1 MGGLSTTRRKEPP
14 RMLDLSIGNVERGQD
29 TPTARP
35 ATSTPIISTPTPTQS
50 SPSTPTQSPP
60 ATPTQSPPG
69 TPAKTIVETTTRL
82 ITTKVE
88 SPTATVFITV
98 VPNPQTVTV
107 NGPQQI
113 TAQPDNTNESEGQSS
128 VPQPVQGITFT
139 SNTGVA
145 LLAGLGGLGKSPAGS
160 FIVRVMP
167 NFTYVAAVSLVVMAF
182 IIVWRKRRRRA
193 LAGDGVSK
201 MG

>member
-29 TPTARP
+29 TPTSRP
-35 ATSTPIISTPTPTQS
+35 TTSTPIISTPTPTQS
-50 SPSTPTQSPP
+50 SASTPTQSPP
-60 ATPTQSPPG
+60 ATPIQSPPG
-69 TPAKTIVETTTRL
+69 TPAKTIVETATRL

-88 SPTATVFITV
+88 APTATVFITV

-145 LLAGLGGLGKSPAGS
+145 LLGGLGGL
-160 FIVRVMP
+160 
-167 NFTYVAAVSLVVMAF
+167 AAVSILGMAF

>member
-50 SPSTPTQSPP
+50 SPSTPVRSQPTTPTQSPP
-60 ATPTQSPPG
+60 ATPIQSPPG
-69 TPAKTIVETTTRL
+69 TPAKTIVETATRL

-107 NGPQQI
+107 NGPQQV
-113 TAQPDNTNESEGQSS
+113 TAQPDNTNESEGQTS

-145 LLAGLGGLGKSPAGS
+145 LLAGLGGL
-160 FIVRVMP
+160 
-167 NFTYVAAVSLVVMAF
+167 AAVSIVVMAF
-182 IIVWRKRRRRA
+182 IIVWRKRRRRV